1 MYNKM
6 HFKKNPDGNVLFNDA
21 LYTFFI
27 YSKGPL
33 NSEKKEM
40 FYLTHFIY
48 GYGDSNRSFLTSPV
62 DAISHRSSGSAS
74 LSLGQENI
82 GA

>member
-1 MYNKM
+1 MFYLTI
-6 HFKKNPDGNVLFNDA
+6 HS
-21 LYTFFI
+21 THFI
-27 YSKGPL
+27 YCYDKGPL
-33 NSEKKEM
+33 NSERKEM
-40 FYLTHFIY
+40 FYLMTHSTHFIY
-48 GYGDSNRSFLTSPV
+48 GYGDSNHSFLTSPV